1 MNEKMK
7 MLWMKY
13 REPIIYILVGGGTTA
28 VAWGCKYLWNLLFF
42 GGTAF
47 PTLVQITVLSVV
59 ENIAAIAYA
68 YPANRKWVFHST
80 NPHILE
86 ELTKFTGSRAAVW
99 VLGWL
104 LNMLFVSLLG
114 INVFLSTLIVGIIGV
129 NVNSILSKLL
139 IFRQKS
145 RDVRIGLQAESVAI
159 TECTYEDTGM
169 ASAA

>member
-1 MNEKMK
+1 MTAKMK
-7 MLWMKY
+7 VIWMKY
-13 REPIIYILVGGGTTA
+13 REPIIYVLVGGGTTA

-80 NPHILE
+80 NPHMLE

-129 NVNSILSKLL
+129 NVNFILSKLL
-139 IFRQKS
+139 IFRQES
-145 RDVRIGLQAESVAI
+145 RELRIGLQAESVAI

>member
-129 NVNSILSKLL
+129 NVNFILSKLL